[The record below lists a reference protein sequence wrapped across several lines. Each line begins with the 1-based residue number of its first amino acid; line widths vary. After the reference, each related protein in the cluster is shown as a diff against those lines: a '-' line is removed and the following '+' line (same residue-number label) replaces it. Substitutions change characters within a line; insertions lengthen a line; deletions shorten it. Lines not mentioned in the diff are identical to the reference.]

1 MVLPTAVLDGRARNG
16 NVSEIDLATRP
27 RRRRRGWAE
36 DKAEVL
42 AEYR

>member
-16 NVSEIDLATRP
+16 NVSEIDLANRP
-27 RRRRRGWAE
+27 RRRRGWAE